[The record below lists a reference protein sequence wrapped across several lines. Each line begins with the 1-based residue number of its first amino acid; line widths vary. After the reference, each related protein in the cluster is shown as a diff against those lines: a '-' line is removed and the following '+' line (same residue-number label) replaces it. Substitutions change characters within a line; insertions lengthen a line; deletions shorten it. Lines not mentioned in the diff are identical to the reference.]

1 MRKSNIAKVV
11 AASLLA
17 MSGSVYAASVTDDE
31 VRIGVLTD
39 LSAIYSD
46 IEGPGAVVAAK
57 MAVKDFGGKV
67 LGKKITVLSADT
79 QSKADLSGSKA
90 RELFEKDKADMIIGN
105 VSTSAALAAMEVAD
119 QKGKISIVTGA
130 ASLPITNEKCT
141 ATNIH
146 YVYDTYALSRGTGKA
161 VVDTGK

>member
-1 MRKSNIAKVV
+1 MRKTVLATVV
-11 AASLLA
+11 GASLIA
-17 MSGSVYAASVTDDE
+17 MSGSTYAQSITDNE

-46 IEGPGAVVAAK
+46 IEGPGAVTAAK

-90 RELFEKDKADMIIGN
+90 RELFEKDKA
-105 VSTSAALAAMEVAD
+105 
-119 QKGKISIVTGA
+119 
-130 ASLPITNEKCT
+130 
-141 ATNIH
+141 
-146 YVYDTYALSRGTGKA
+146 
-161 VVDTGK
+161 